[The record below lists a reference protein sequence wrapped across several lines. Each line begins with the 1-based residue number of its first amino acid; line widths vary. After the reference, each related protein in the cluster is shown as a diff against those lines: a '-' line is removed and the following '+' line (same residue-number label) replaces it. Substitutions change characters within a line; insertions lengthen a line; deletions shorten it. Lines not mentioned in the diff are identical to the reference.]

1 MDVNSWWAT
10 AVPIITAVGLRIIG
24 AIILYM
30 VGRWLISF
38 AIGIVSRV
46 LTARQFDPTLQR
58 YIANIL
64 AVVLNI
70 VLVVAILGYFGVET
84 TSFAALLAGV
94 GLAVGAAWSGLLG
107 NFAAGAFLI
116 IFRPYKVGDYV
127 VAGGIEGSV
136 TEIGLFNTT
145 ITSPDNIQTIIG
157 NGKISNDI
165 IKNFSSHAHR
175 RVDRTAQLAFGVD
188 PLDAIAR
195 LKPALAAIP
204 NVLASPAPDVEILDF
219 NLSGTVLAVRPYCH
233 TDHYW
238 QVWFDTNKLIAK
250 TFGDAGYPYPAII
263 QEERD
268 SVQPAAPPRL
278 ALPTALVAPQTVAAP
293 LATPIA
299 SAAIA
304 DPATKPAAAKPAAA
318 ARSASRA
325 TTSRTGA
332 ATKPKP

>member
-1 MDVNSWWAT
+1 MDVNSWWTT
-10 AVPIITAVGLRIIG
+10 AMPIVTAVGLKIIG
-24 AIILYM
+24 AIVLYM

-38 AIGIVSRV
+38 AIGVMSRV
-46 LTARQFDPTLQR
+46 LTARNFDPTLQR

-127 VAGGIEGSV
+127 VAGGVEGTV

-145 ITSPDNIQTIIG
+145 ITSPDNVVTIVG
-157 NGKISNDI
+157 NGKVSGDT
-165 IKNFSSHAHR
+165 IKNFSTHSYR

-195 LKPALAAIP
+195 LKPALAGIP
-204 NVLASPAPDVEILDF
+204 NVVADPAPDVEIVDF
-219 NLSGTVLAVRPYCH
+219 NERGTVLVVRPYCH
-233 TDHYW
+233 TSHYW
-238 QVWFDTNKLIAK
+238 QVYFDTNKLIAA
-250 TFGDAGYPYPAII
+250 TFGAANFPPPYTVER
-263 QEERD
+263 EEQ
-268 SVQPAAPPRL
+268 VQFDRL
-278 ALPTALVAPQTVAAP
+278 A
-293 LATPIA
+293 
-299 SAAIA
+299 
-304 DPATKPAAAKPAAA
+304 KK
-318 ARSASRA
+318 
-325 TTSRTGA
+325 
-332 ATKPKP
+332 